1 MMFMGQEFLEDGFF
15 DANDPLDWTK
25 ATTYSGI
32 MSLYRDM
39 ISLRRN
45 LGGQTKGLTGANT
58 NVFHVND
65 WNKVIGWHRFENGG
79 GGDDVVVI
87 ANFSA
92 WPLNN
97 YRVGMPRTGMWRCRM
112 NSDWNGY
119 ANDYANTLCVDVEAN
134 GNSYD
139 GLSQS
144 AVLNVGAYSFVVYS
158 QDGAVQGNPADL
170 DGNCIV
176 DSGDL
181 GIQLLDIGGPGA
193 GDLDGDGEVTSADV
207 GLLLLETGWTCS

>member
-1 MMFMGQEFLEDGFF
+1 
-15 DANDPLDWTK
+15 
-25 ATTYSGI
+25 
-32 MSLYRDM
+32 M

-45 LGGQTKGLTGANT
+45 LNSETKGLTGANT

-97 YRVGMPRTGMWRCRM
+97 YRVGMPRSGMWRCRM

-144 AVLNVGAYSFVVYS
+144 AVLNIGAYSFVVYS
-158 QDGAVQGNPADL
+158 QDGAVVGNPADL
-170 DGNCIV
+170 DGSCLV

-181 GIQLLDIGGPGA
+181 AVMLLDFGGPGP
-193 GDLDGDGEVTSADV
+193 GDLDGDGEISSADV
-207 GLLLLETGWTCS
+207 SLLLLDFGWSCQ